1 MSGREFAKGNFQG
14 NAIFAAGFFEI
25 LLALFEAGRL
35 PRFYD
40 APGDSKS
47 AVGESQR
54 FINFDDSTESAASW
68 AGAEGMIEREEGG
81 RGLVEITLIAWAVV
95 AIREEMNV
103 GGVLSE
109 GYCGHTPSVFEA
121 GGNRFDESGLRGAGE
136 G

>member
-1 MSGREFAKGNFQG
+1 
-14 NAIFAAGFFEI
+14 
-25 LLALFEAGRL
+25 L

-68 AGAEGMIEREEGG
+68 TSAEGMIERKEGG
-81 RGLVEITLIAWAVV
+81 RRLVKITLIAWAVV

-109 GYCGHTPSVFEA
+109 GYCGYTPSVFEA
-121 GGNRFDESGLRGAGE
+121 GGNRFDESRLRGAGE

>member
-1 MSGREFAKGNFQG
+1 M
-14 NAIFAAGFFEI
+14 FAAGFFEI

-40 APGDSKS
+40 APGDSEG
-47 AVGESQR
+47 AVWESQR
-54 FINFDDSTESAASW
+54 FINFDDSTKSAASW
-68 AGAEGMIEREEGG
+68 ASAEGMIERKEGG

-109 GYCGHTPSVFEA
+109 GYRRNTPSVFEA